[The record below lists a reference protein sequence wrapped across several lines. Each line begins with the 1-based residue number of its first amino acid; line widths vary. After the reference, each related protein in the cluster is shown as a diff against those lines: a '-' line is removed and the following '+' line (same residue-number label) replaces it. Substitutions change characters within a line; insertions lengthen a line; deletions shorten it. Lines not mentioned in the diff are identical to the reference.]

1 MRADALPSQSEFD
14 DYVDRTAANV
24 HQLAP
29 AADDAERPRAAA
41 MAKAMRSFTAQE
53 LDNAK
58 APCAHAF
65 QAGQSGFFP
74 IREVTVVAAQGRE
87 GKTFALTAIAA
98 AFVRGKRMGGFLPA
112 ADRCAVIY
120 SAEDSRDQYASK
132 VAALRWIHGDKVDD
146 VDWWTRIIVPNLE
159 DPDLLQWRELVTVV
173 ERRPCKGYAVEA
185 IIGALSAPDTLPKP
199 VGLLIFETASTLS
212 DADEDNAGLKTLV
225 AALKRIAQALQAAV
239 VLVHHTS
246 QAASNNLPTLNI
258 QSGDIRGGTALTF
271 NARQC
276 FFLVNLG
283 SDADPYPENDA
294 RTVLRKLVA
303 PSSIDRL
310 SALVCLNS
318 SKSQDPAPVF
328 FQWQRTEWA
337 PALREIDPP
346 SSVRGMPWRKLLTV
360 LNGKRADARA
370 EAKDAKTLEEM
381 QKAVRAVQKLQQE
394 GKPATAKTASEAAG
408 HKQGWADARLARAVY
423 EGLLRTE
430 MAKLPKTRGESTV
443 YLVTD
448 KWTEEFE

>member
-14 DYVDRTAANV
+14 DYVDRTTANV

-29 AADDAERPRAAA
+29 ADGDAERPRAAA
-41 MAKAMRSFTAQE
+41 MAKAMRAFTAQE

-65 QAGQSGFFP
+65 QANQSGFFP
-74 IREVTVVAAQGRE
+74 IGEVTVVAAQGRE

-98 AFVRGKRMGGFLPA
+98 AFVRGKRMGGFLPV

-132 VAALRWIHGDKVDD
+132 VAALKWIHGDKVDA

-173 ERRPCKGYAVEA
+173 ERRPCKGFAVEA
-185 IIGALSAPDTLPKP
+185 IIDALSAPGTLPKP
-199 VGLLIFETASTLS
+199 AGLLIFETASTLS

-346 SSVRGMPWRKLLTV
+346 STIRGMPWRKLLTV

-370 EAKDAKTLEEM
+370 EAKDTKAREEVL
-381 QKAVRAVQKLQQE
+381 QVVRAVEELNQAGE
-394 GKPATAKTASEAAG
+394 PAFAKTISESTG
-408 HKQGWADARLARAVY
+408 HKQGWADSRLARAVD
-423 EGLLRTE
+423 EGLLRRE
-430 MAKLPKTRGESTV
+430 QVQAKSSRVKSWAYVVVGQWTGEA
-443 YLVTD
+443 
-448 KWTEEFE
+448 E